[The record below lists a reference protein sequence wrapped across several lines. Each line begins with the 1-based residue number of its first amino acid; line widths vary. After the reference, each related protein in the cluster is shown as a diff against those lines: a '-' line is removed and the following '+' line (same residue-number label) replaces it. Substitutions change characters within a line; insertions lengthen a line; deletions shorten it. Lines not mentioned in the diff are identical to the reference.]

1 MQAHDLALRFALSKP
16 EGYIPVF
23 LPSMTTVGGKN
34 GKSDTETVSNRD
46 SKKRNLKQGLQDTIS
61 DENH

>member
-16 EGYIPVF
+16 EGYMPVF

-34 GKSDTETVSNRD
+34 GKSDTETQLVIVTVRSE
-46 SKKRNLKQGLQDTIS
+46 T
-61 DENH
+61 